1 MQYEVP
7 LIDLQVQK
15 KIASVLKVLD
25 EKIELNNEIN
35 NNLAA

>member
-35 NNLAA
+35 NILAV

>member
-35 NNLAA
+35 NNLVA